1 MLLEDNSLQSNTKP
15 TKPRFNQLWKRYQFG
30 AVFGSHSRERRE
42 LTQST
47 GTESCTAANRPTLD
61 RRPRLLSPATAEK
74 AAGIAKQICPDT
86 WIGIGAHDDSA
97 GLTAGGPTDNIR
109 FRRIARHGRYA
120 RRRVR
125 ESLVDIRTLPLRLP
139 SIGRGRDQNAES
151 ANKQSKQDCPLV
163 VAGNDHGI
171 SPSIPV
177 RAGKLG
183 RLSPAEPAQPCPQ

>member
-1 MLLEDNSLQSNTKP
+1 VGGSRTSSPKPPGSPAVKGSHLSPRRGPQSRGAACAIAQWQIVVIGVALVLVILAFGGPFERAETN
-15 TKPRFNQLWKRYQFG
+15 RRSSKRRPAQFG

-61 RRPRLLSPATAEK
+61 RRPRLLSPSATEK
-74 AAGIAKQICPDT
+74 TAGIAKQICPDT
-86 WIGIGAHDDSA
+86 WIGISAHNDSA

-125 ESLVDIRTLPLRLP
+125 VSLVDIRTLPVRLP
-139 SIGRGRDQNAES
+139 SIGR
-151 ANKQSKQDCPLV
+151 
-163 VAGNDHGI
+163 
-171 SPSIPV
+171 
-177 RAGKLG
+177 
-183 RLSPAEPAQPCPQ
+183 